1 MSGSSGISWECHWG
15 EAILLLHS
23 LPRVFVFG
31 LAGGSSLPCK
41 AGAKPA
47 FCNTSKSITKT
58 NLLEPEHVCY
68 LANPKGKR
76 SKEAAR

>member
-31 LAGGSSLPCK
+31 LA
-41 AGAKPA
+41 
-47 FCNTSKSITKT
+47 
-58 NLLEPEHVCY
+58 V
-68 LANPKGKR
+68 
-76 SKEAAR
+76 EAASLVKLGLSLHFATLQRASPKPIF